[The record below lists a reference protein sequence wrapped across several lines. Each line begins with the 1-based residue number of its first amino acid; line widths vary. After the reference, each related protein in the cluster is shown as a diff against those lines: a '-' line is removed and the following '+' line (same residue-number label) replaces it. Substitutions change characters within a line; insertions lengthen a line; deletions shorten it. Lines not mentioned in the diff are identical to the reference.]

1 MMTMAKSAA
10 IGKGHMPQKI
20 VVRGTSGAAV
30 GFMARNSSTAKI
42 RYQILPQNAT

>member
-20 VVRGTSGAAV
+20 VVRGTSGAAA
-30 GFMARNSSTAKI
+30 GLLARNSSTAKI
-42 RYQILPQNAT
+42 